1 MSTSNE
7 KVKLHC
13 PACDV
18 LIDADDKFCP
28 NCGKPTGFSHYHGK
42 KIVEHTEEPEVPV
55 RQEQVM
61 PTERATM
68 GVGSLLGSLTA
79 MQKVLALLAAIAL
92 MALVTFII
100 VQATS
105 GRAFVSRK
113 NLPVAESFDSLVS
126 ILPKGSRVIARFPDE
141 QRHTLYYMNKQDG
154 KMYCFDGKMK
164 TLDEVPFG
172 TYRTVF
178 VQKALLSSDEK
189 NIHVEVQ
196 ADEQIKYFKI
206 NTETK
211 NIVEVSR
218 NNVEIGKQQ
227 VIGEDQPVQPAY
239 RPKKTEVVEE
249 KPLSEVD
256 GQQGGAEAPAVAEP
270 APATPAPATP
280 APAPSPAPV
289 ETPAPAPV
297 E

>member
-1 MSTSNE
+1 MSTNIE

-42 KIVEHTEEPEVPV
+42 KIVEHAQVSTPPVTQEPVVPIPV
-55 RQEQVM
+55 AE
-61 PTERATM
+61 T
-68 GVGSLLGSLTA
+68 GVNGFLRSLTTL
-79 MQKVLALLAAIAL
+79 QKVLALLAAIAL
-92 MALVTFII
+92 LALVTFII

-105 GRAFVSRK
+105 GRAFVARK

-126 ILPKGSRVIARFPDE
+126 ILPKGSSVIARFPDE
-141 QRHTLYYMNKQDG
+141 QRHTLYYMNKSDG

-172 TYRTVF
+172 TYRGAF
-178 VQKALLSSDEK
+178 VQKAQLSSDEK
-189 NIHVEVQ
+189 TIAVEVQ
-196 ADEQIKYFKI
+196 TDEQTKYFKI

-218 NNVEIGKQQ
+218 NNVEIGVQQ

-239 RPKKTEVVEE
+239 RPKKTEVEE
-249 KPLSEVD
+249 QPSLSETEY
-256 GQQGGAEAPAVAEP
+256 QQGGVEAPSAPETEP
-270 APATPAPATP
+270 EA
-280 APAPSPAPV
+280 PAPV
-289 ETPAPAPV
+289 ETPSPTPT

>member
-1 MSTSNE
+1 MSTNNE
-7 KVKLHC
+7 KLKLHC
-13 PACDV
+13 PACDM

-28 NCGKPTGFSHYHGK
+28 NCGKPTGFSHYRGK
-42 KIVEHTEEPEVPV
+42 KIVEHTEVTEMPV
-55 RQEQVM
+55 RQEPAV
-61 PTERATM
+61 PTERGTM
-68 GVGSLLGSLTA
+68 GAMSSLLSSLTTL
-79 MQKVLALLAAIAL
+79 QKVLAVLATIAL

-105 GRAFVSRK
+105 GRAFVARK

-141 QRHTLYYMNKQDG
+141 QRHTLYFMNKNDG

-172 TYRTVF
+172 AYREVT

-196 ADEQIKYFKI
+196 ADDQIKYFKI

-211 NIVEVSR
+211 NIIEVSR

-227 VIGEDQPVQPAY
+227 VIGEDQPTQPVY

-249 KPLSEVD
+249 KPLSE
-256 GQQGGAEAPAVAEP
+256 GTSEQGGVEAPPTTEP
-270 APATPAPATP
+270 APAAP
-280 APAPSPAPV
+280 APAPAPAETPV
-289 ETPAPAPV
+289 PAPA